1 MVCRTCEER
10 RAEPPAGEPE
20 KVERRGPVGDQLC
33 SRCGN
38 LLGPKDMVK
47 RLKDKQSQLARFG
60 LNGARGALFK
70 RNPSEDR

>member
-1 MVCRTCEER
+1 
-10 RAEPPAGEPE
+10 
-20 KVERRGPVGDQLC
+20 
-33 SRCGN
+33 
-38 LLGPKDMVK
+38 MVK